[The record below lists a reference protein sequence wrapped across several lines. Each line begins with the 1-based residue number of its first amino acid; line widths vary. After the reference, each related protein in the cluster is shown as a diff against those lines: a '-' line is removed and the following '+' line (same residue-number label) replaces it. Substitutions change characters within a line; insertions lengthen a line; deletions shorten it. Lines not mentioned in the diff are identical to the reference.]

1 MTQASVANVFAGN
14 TLGNTLAG
22 EMGTHLQASAM
33 SFNQNTN
40 MAHSNFMRTTM
51 GGGHIKKNEEG
62 SDDEVN

>member
-1 MTQASVANVFAGN
+1 
-14 TLGNTLAG
+14 
-22 EMGTHLQASAM
+22 MGTHLQASAM

-51 GGGHIKKNEEG
+51 GGGHIKNNEEG